1 MPAKA
6 SDTLDKTRRLQIK
19 LYLAAKR
26 NRNRRFH
33 ALYDK
38 VYRTDV
44 LERAWTQV
52 AQNRGAPGV
61 DAQTIEAIEA
71 QGVGPFLAELQ
82 EELKAGTYRPQAV
95 RRVRIPKPQGGQ
107 RPLGIPVVK
116 DRVVQA
122 AVKIVI
128 EPLFEADF
136 SDCSFG
142 FRPKRSAHQAR
153 ERIRRGIQRDRCR
166 WVVDADIV
174 GFFDHLDHG
183 ILLRLL
189 RRRISD
195 RRILALI
202 RGWLKAGVFDG
213 ATLLHPTAGT
223 PQGGVISPLL
233 ANVYLNVLDYLWTK
247 HYAHLGQLTRY
258 ADDLVILT
266 WQRWQ
271 AERAREVLA
280 QLLAK
285 LKLELSPTKTR
296 VVHLEEPRIGFD
308 FLGYHYRWVPARR
321 DPQRRYAACWP
332 SRRAM
337 AAARQR
343 IRELTPWHRIGLP
356 VSVVVQDLNRF
367 LTGWGAYFRYGNSAR
382 QFKALDRYV
391 ETCLCRF
398 ITRKYGRRGWRRGM
412 AVLLDSHTR
421 LGLHRLVGTV
431 RYDSANAGGERTR
444 RAV

>member
-6 SDTLDKTRRLQIK
+6 NDTLDKTRRLQIK

-95 RRVRIPKPQGGQ
+95 RLVLIPKPQGGQ

-183 ILLRLL
+183 ILMRLL

-195 RRILALI
+195 RRILRLI
-202 RGWLKAGVFDG
+202 QGWVKAGVFDG
-213 ATLLHPTAGT
+213 TTLLNPTAGT

-233 ANVYLNVLDYLWTK
+233 ANVYLNVLDQLWTK
-247 HYAHLGQLTRY
+247 HYGYLGQLTRY

-271 AERAREVLA
+271 AERAREALA

-296 VVHLEEPRIGFD
+296 VVYLEEPRTGFD
-308 FLGYHYRWVPARR
+308 FLGYHYRWIPTRR
-321 DPQRRYAACWP
+321 NPQRRYAACWP

-337 AAARQR
+337 VAARQR
-343 IRELTPWHRIGLP
+343 IRELTPLHRIGLP

-367 LTGWGAYFRYGNSAR
+367 LTGWGAYFRYGNSTR

-391 ETCLCRF
+391 ETRLCRF
-398 ITRKYGRRGWRRGM
+398 IACKHGKRGWRRGM

-421 LGLHRLVGTV
+421 LGLRRLVGSV

>member
-6 SDTLDKTRRLQIK
+6 NGTLDKTRRLQIK

-52 AQNRGAPGV
+52 AQNRGGPGV

-82 EELKAGTYRPQAV
+82 EELRAGTYRPQAV
-95 RRVRIPKPQGGQ
+95 RRVRIPKPQGGE
-107 RPLGIPVVK
+107 RPLGIPAVK

-153 ERIRRGIQRDRCR
+153 ERIRCGIQRDGCR

-202 RGWLKAGVFDG
+202 RGWLRAGVMEG
-213 ATLLHPTAGT
+213 TTLLHPTAGT

-233 ANVYLNVLDYLWTK
+233 ANVYLNVLDQLWTRC
-247 HYAHLGQLTRY
+247 YGHLGQLTRY

-266 WQRWQ
+266 WHRRQ

-285 LKLELSPTKTR
+285 LKLDLSPTKTR
-296 VVHLEEPRIGFD
+296 VVQLAEPRSGFD
-308 FLGYHYRWVPARR
+308 FLGYHYRWIPTRR
-321 DPQRRYAACWP
+321 DPRRRYAACWP

-343 IRELTPWHRIGLP
+343 IRELTLPTRLGLP
-356 VSVVVQDLNRF
+356 VTVVVADLNRF
-367 LTGWGAYFRYGNSAR
+367 LAGWGAYFRYGNSTR
-382 QFKALDRYV
+382 QFKALDAYAALR
-391 ETCLCRF
+391 LCSF
-398 ITRKYGRRGWRRGM
+398 LARKHGKAGWRRGM
-412 AVLLDSHTR
+412 ALVHSPTR
-421 LGLHRLVGTV
+421 LGLRRLAGSVV
-431 RYDSANAGGERTR
+431 YDSANAPGERAR